1 MASHRI
7 AKVLYLDGQLFEVGD
22 DITHFYKNYVVE
34 NEFYP
39 CFETYGK
46 LVSFDETSLTLEN
59 PDTKELETFKYED
72 IEMHSY

>member
-1 MASHRI
+1 MAKHRI

-22 DITHFYKNYVVE
+22 DVTHFYENCVIG
-34 NEFYP
+34 NEFYS

-72 IEMHSY
+72 IVMSY